1 MDADSSVILF
11 TVGNKSGKFTP
22 CLLGFDIFPFNKLL
36 GPCQIFQT
44 LFSSQNHGP
53 LPRFKA
59 VGLRITPAMMMG
71 IMVKSILG
79 YTFLCRENIGDET
92 GPQGDVKVNS
102 AQVPVCAIPQTVKN
116 SQTALLSIPC
126 MGQFPENFRMGDKP
140 PGKRP
145 VPELSC

>member
-1 MDADSSVILF
+1 
-11 TVGNKSGKFTP
+11 
-22 CLLGFDIFPFNKLL
+22 
-36 GPCQIFQT
+36 
-44 LFSSQNHGP
+44 
-53 LPRFKA
+53 
-59 VGLRITPAMMMG
+59 MMMG

-126 MGQFPENFRMGDKP
+126 MGQFPENFRMETSHLVNV
-140 PGKRP
+140 RSRSSL
-145 VPELSC
+145 VENAFSWLA